1 MVFVSSQISM
11 KILLITEQRDGQ
23 WNKVSFETLAAGQQ
37 IAEQTKG
44 ALSGI
49 VIGKG
54 VSTLADELAGYKL
67 NEVLLVEHDLLE
79 KYTPDGFAI
88 ALRQIIESSKPD
100 LVLLPHTYQ
109 VRDFAPKLAAS
120 LQKGMIGDC
129 IGYRH
134 ENARLVFVRQMF
146 QGRTAADVVFV
157 GAPPWIAS
165 FQAGAFRADLAAKNA
180 SGKAPVKTI
189 SVDLKPEQIRTKP
202 LEIFREAKQAVD
214 LTQAPILVSIG
225 RGIKGPENIPMA
237 EKLAKLLSGELCA
250 SRPICDEGWLPME
263 RQIGSSGQTVAP
275 KLYLALGISGAIQH
289 VVGMKGSRTIAAINK
304 DANAPIFE
312 VADYGIV
319 GDIFEVVPAMIEE
332 LEKSK

>member
-1 MVFVSSQISM
+1 M